1 MLNKKLFLNQEF
13 FSDRCELLPIREGF
27 GLGLLDA
34 GDDKRVVA
42 VSADLSESV
51 KVDGF
56 AKKNPERY
64 VEVGVAEQNMAGI
77 GAGLALGGKIPF
89 ITSFGVFNPMRNL
102 DQIRVSVC
110 YSNLNVK
117 ILGSHAGFSNGR
129 DGATHQ
135 ALEDVAITRVLPNMS
150 VVCPCDALQMRKLI
164 PIVRDHFGPVY
175 IRSFREPTKVVT
187 TDKTPLRFGKG
198 QIFIEGTDITLI
210 SSGPIIT
217 NVLDAA
223 KVLQSKHNIN
233 VEVINIH
240 TIKPIDSE
248 LITESVKKTGRCIVV
263 EEHQVSGGLGGLVC
277 EVLAPFG
284 KYPVEIVGVLDSF
297 GESGSYEELLDK
309 YGLSTNTIIEK
320 VLKFH
325 QI

>member
-1 MLNKKLFLNQEF
+1 MFNEKLFLNPEF
-13 FSDRCELLPIREGF
+13 FSDTSEISSIREGF
-27 GLGLLDA
+27 GLGLLDV
-34 GDDKRVVA
+34 GEDKKVVV

-51 KVDGF
+51 KADGF
-56 AKKNPERY
+56 AKKYPERY

-77 GAGLALGGKIPF
+77 GAGLALGGKVPF

-102 DQIRVSVC
+102 DQVRVSIC

-135 ALEDVAITRVLPNMS
+135 ALEDVAVTRVLPNMS

-164 PIVRDHFGPVY
+164 PIVRDHPGPIY

-198 QIFIEGTDITLI
+198 QIFMEGKDITLI

-223 KVLQSKHNIN
+223 KVLKDNYSIN
-233 VEVINIH
+233 AEVINIH

-248 LITESVKKTGRCIVV
+248 LLIKSVEKTGRCVV
-263 EEHQVSGGLGGLVC
+263 IEEHQVSGGLGGLVC

-284 KYPVEIVGVLDSF
+284 KYPVEIIGVLDSF
-297 GESGSYEELLDK
+297 GGSGSYQELLSK
-309 YGLSTNTIIEK
+309 YGLSANAIVEK
-320 VLKFH
+320 VLKFC
-325 QI
+325 